1 MKFRVPACALALLT
15 AAVPAVAAPAV
26 AVTPSSPGAPAAL
39 VSAPRTLVVAAT
51 IDRGAAVL
59 EAYTVKDRPWHAD
72 DEVKARPIEGDGAV
86 QVEFRLLGPGG
97 AAVVRRVDV
106 RGLCFDHGP
115 DAEPHVDGDTI
126 RLHRE
131 TVTVE
136 LPEAPGF
143 DTVDVAYYRD
153 GRGLTER
160 VAAGWLQLVPER
172 FTAAGGTIA
181 YRELAFAQPAVE
193 PAAPK
198 TPGTVHWPE
207 EYGDPDKVRIFG
219 DPSQTATRI
228 NVVIVPDGY
237 TYAQK
242 ATLDA
247 HAQTVVNYF
256 RSKSPYAEHDPFL
269 NFNLVYAYSTQDG
282 TDQCDCATV
291 RDTAMNTRF
300 PNAGYPCGDSG
311 NRCLYYGTGNGGPNC
326 DPNTSSANIAAA
338 ELRAPAKDVTL
349 VMVNTTR
356 YGGCGGDR
364 AVFAGANSSATEIA
378 VHELGHSLGGLADE
392 YESYSTCGTG
402 AGEVNTSLNK
412 TTGAWPEW
420 IADIGAPVQGG
431 QYYTQCVYRPQSN
444 CDMRALSVPFCAV
457 CKQKF
462 ALTFFGH
469 PRVNPTAPVSGST
482 PASPVT
488 LAVGQDTGFAVS
500 TRLATGAAV
509 TNSFTWQLQGPGFP
523 TPTTIATGTPTLTRS
538 FTDLGTYTLTCEV
551 IADTNFVKPAKT
563 GANRDVATWTV
574 NVTTDAEVSGH
585 AASPQLTVARAGA
598 GVDLTFEDVGATHY
612 NVYVSNQA
620 STAPF
625 RVANAANGKKDC
637 AVATT
642 SPGPG
647 LRRIAGYDPNAGIS
661 GPKGLLFILVTA
673 DNGAG
678 TEGSLGVT
686 SSGGTR
692 SADGYC
698 AH

>member
-1 MKFRVPACALALLT
+1 MKSCVVPYALALLV
-15 AAVPAVAAPAV
+15 AAVPCAAGPSGVGAAPAPV
-26 AVTPSSPGAPAAL
+26 A
-39 VSAPRTLVVAAT
+39 APRTLVVAAT
-51 IDRGAAVL
+51 IDRGTAVL
-59 EAYTVKDRPWHAD
+59 EAYTVKDRPWHATD
-72 DEVKARPIEGDGAV
+72 GSAPRTVDGADAIE
-86 QVEFRLLGPGG
+86 VEFRLTNAAG

-115 DAEPHVDGDTI
+115 DAAPHVEGDTI

-143 DTVDVAYYRD
+143 DTVEVAYYRS
-153 GRGLTER
+153 GRGLAER
-160 VAAGWLQLVPER
+160 VSAGWLQLVPDR
-172 FTAAGGTIA
+172 FTSAGGA
-181 YRELAFAQPAVE
+181 LSYRELAFAEPGVE
-193 PAAPK
+193 PQAPK

-207 EYGDPDKVRIFG
+207 EYGDPDKVKVFG
-219 DPSQTATRI
+219 DAAQTATRI
-228 NVVIVPDGY
+228 NIVIVPDGY

-242 ATLDA
+242 ATLEA

-282 TDQCDCATV
+282 TDQCDCAIV

-300 PNAGYPCGDSG
+300 PNAGYPCNDQG

-392 YESYSTCGTG
+392 YESYSTCGTS

-412 TTGAWPEW
+412 TSGAWPEW

-444 CDMRALSVPFCAV
+444 CDMRALNVPFCAV

-469 PRVNPTAPVSGST
+469 PRVNPTAPLSGST
-482 PASPVT
+482 PASPLT
-488 LAVGQDTGFAVS
+488 LAASQNADFAVS
-500 TRLATGAAV
+500 TRLATGASV

-523 TPTTIATGTPTLTRS
+523 VPTTIATGTPTLTRS
-538 FTDLGTYTLTCEV
+538 FADLGTYTLTCEV

-574 NVTTDAEVSGH
+574 NVTTVAEVSGR
-585 AASPQLTVARAGA
+585 ATSPQLKVTRAGSA
-598 GVDLTFEDVGATHY
+598 VDLTFEDTGATHY

-620 STAPF
+620 ATAPF
-625 RVANAANGKKDC
+625 HVANAANGKKDC

-642 SPGPG
+642 PAGTG
-647 LRRIAGYDPNAGIS
+647 LRRVAGYDPGAGIT

-678 TEGSLGVT
+678 TEGSLGAASNGT
-686 SSGGTR
+686 TR
-692 SADGYC
+692 SADAYC